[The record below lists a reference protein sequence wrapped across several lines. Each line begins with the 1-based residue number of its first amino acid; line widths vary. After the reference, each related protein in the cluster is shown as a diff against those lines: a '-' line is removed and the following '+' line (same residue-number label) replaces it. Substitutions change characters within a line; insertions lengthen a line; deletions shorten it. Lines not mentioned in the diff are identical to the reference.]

1 MALGRCDMLLQ
12 YLQSI
17 TASTLCIF
25 NHFCLILRRFVSSEP
40 LHFDFSW
47 SDFVVEVL
55 RWKHSVYFPTWGSIS
70 EPWKDSFSILAY
82 LTTATLIGGKPN
94 MKSVY
99 IYMKWKIVIM
109 PKLHQAHSIVYS
121 FLKFLVC
128 MIVYH
133 FLGFGSVIVFSCLGI
148 NLLCSCGS
156 Q

>member
-1 MALGRCDMLLQ
+1 MGRCDMLLQ

-25 NHFCLILRRFVSSEP
+25 NHFCLILRRFVSAEP
-40 LHFDFSW
+40 LHFDFFHDLILW
-47 SDFVVEVL
+47 L
-55 RWKHSVYFPTWGSIS
+55 RSYDGNSVYFPSWGSIS
-70 EPWKDSFSILAY
+70 EPWKDSFSICAY

-121 FLKFLVC
+121 FLKSLVC

-148 NLLCSCGS
+148 ILLCSCGS